1 MLFPQWIYNIPIN
14 FSFHIWYL
22 KNVTLC
28 QLNVWMGNGDSRSS
42 SCFRGFSWFA
52 QPNWLHNTIPYHTGL
67 NQPSWAHSTKL
78 GPTNLFLNLFGGDF
92 RSKKWTSCFQIHW
105 TILPFLYSQWY
116 SLATVFLQV
125 SILFTYDK
133 REMTDA
139 NSLDPQRQSLP
150 VAEICTI
157 DPLLV
162 HLFYSI
168 KYRADATQI
177 YNVCGTNIKK
187 NLWVYNNKL
196 VTKHPNDPQDCQ
208 FFSLKIWANVLNL
221 VFDPATIRPGGFLMV
236 VHHYWSKDESHRN
249 QARTG
254 FRKHVLLNSCVDLI

>member
-1 MLFPQWIYNIPIN
+1 MPFPQWIYNIPIN

-42 SCFRGFSWFA
+42 FCFRGFSWFA

-125 SILFTYDK
+125 SILFTDDK

-187 NLWVYNNKL
+187 SVSIQQQIGNKTSQWSSRLSIFLSQNLSQCFKFGFWSGNHSTWRFFNGSSPLL
-196 VTKHPNDPQDCQ
+196 VKRWIPQKPSQDW
-208 FFSLKIWANVLNL
+208 F
-221 VFDPATIRPGGFLMV
+221 
-236 VHHYWSKDESHRN
+236 
-249 QARTG
+249 
-254 FRKHVLLNSCVDLI
+254 